1 LVISTVDKDLLQLVS
16 ENVDWYDHDRRRKAL
31 VTPKNFSEFLVKFW
45 GLDEPPKNLNVD
57 FFMGVKALMG
67 DDGDNIKVFPLLGPK
82 KAKDLVEKHGIPKCW
97 NFKNQQIVD
106 DVIATNKKYWATIEN
121 PAQTIKDLIKFDYKM
136 MDIRL
141 AYTSVFSPPV
151 ELELIEKFMDIV
163 SDMNQPINESLLDNF
178 R

>member
-1 LVISTVDKDLLQLVS
+1 MVD
-16 ENVDWYDHDRRRKAL
+16 Y
-31 VTPKNFSEFLVKFW
+31 
-45 GLDEPPKNLNVD
+45 
-57 FFMGVKALMG
+57 
-67 DDGDNIKVFPLLGPK
+67 
-82 KAKDLVEKHGIPKCW
+82 
-97 NFKNQQIVD
+97 
-106 DVIATNKKYWATIEN
+106 VIATNKKHWANIEN
-121 PAQTIKDLIKFDYKM
+121 PDQVIKDLIKFDYKM